1 MKIKSLHL
9 IMKKIYLAY
18 FFILFSIFL
27 VVGSIIY
34 FNRTYDKISNNL
46 KLFENK
52 YDFLESSNSLINQI
66 RDLESYQRG
75 YLLTNNPKLKE
86 DYNKSKYQLNLQKDR
101 FYNLTYRYGLEQT
114 NPREIENLKNLVEEK
129 ISIMDSTLFLEDR
142 GLRQEAI
149 NLINTNI
156 GLIVMED
163 INNIIQKLNTEN
175 KYKETIAKQF
185 IYKERSSLRTT
196 NIIVF
201 SFLMVTL
208 IFLGFYIKNFMAK
221 SQD

>member
-1 MKIKSLHL
+1 VKITSPNHE
-9 IMKKIYLAY
+9 KIYLAY

-129 ISIMDSTLFLEDR
+129 ISFMDSTLFLEDR

-185 IYKERSSLRTT
+185 IYKSRSSLRTT